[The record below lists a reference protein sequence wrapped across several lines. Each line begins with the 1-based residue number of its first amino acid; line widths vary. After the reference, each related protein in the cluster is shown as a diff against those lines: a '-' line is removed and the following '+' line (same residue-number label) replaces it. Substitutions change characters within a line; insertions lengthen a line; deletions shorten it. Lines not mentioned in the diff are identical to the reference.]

1 MSELSRREKILLLSG
16 VALLVL
22 FPLSGER
29 FYLDLLTRIM
39 ITAIFAL
46 SLDLLVG
53 ATGLVSFGHA
63 AFFGTGGYALAILS
77 RDLHLV
83 SLWVTLPLCL
93 ALSGLAALLIGA
105 LSIRTSG
112 VYFIMI
118 TLAFAQML
126 FYIVH
131 DSLALGGSD
140 GIYLDHK
147 PEVTIAG
154 LSLLDLRD
162 RGTFYYFTLAFL
174 VGSCFFIAALRSSP
188 FGRVLMAIRASEP
201 RARALGYPTP
211 RYKLVSFVIAGVL
224 AGLAGYLSC
233 VQAGFMNPAHLGW
246 RDSGRVL
253 VMVILGGVGTLHGP
267 VLGAFAFVA
276 LEELASSLT
285 DHALLVI
292 GAFVIAV
299 VLFLPDGI
307 AGLFA
312 RGARRGADA
321 ATGDK
326 ARAPEQDRGAGEEP

>member
-1 MSELSRREKILLLSG
+1 MRRLSRWQRILLLSG
-16 VALLVL
+16 SAFVLL

-29 FYLDLLTRIM
+29 FYVELLTRIM

-53 ATGLVSFGHA
+53 GTGLVSFGHA
-63 AFFGTGGYALAILS
+63 AFFGTGGYALAVLS
-77 RDLHLV
+77 RDLHLA
-83 SLWVTLPLCL
+83 SLWLTLPLCL
-93 ALSGLAALLIGA
+93 ALSGVVALVIGA
-105 LSIRTSG
+105 LVIRTAG

-126 FYIVH
+126 FYIAH

-147 PEVTIAG
+147 PEVAIAG
-154 LSLLDLRD
+154 ITLLDLRD
-162 RGTFYYFTLAFL
+162 RTAFYYFTLLFL
-174 VGSCFFIAALRSSP
+174 AGSCLFLFTLRRSP
-188 FGRVLMAIRASEP
+188 FGRVLAAIRASEP

-233 VQAGFMNPAHLGW
+233 AQAGFMNPAHLGW
-246 RDSGRVL
+246 RACGRVL
-253 VMVILGGVGTLHGP
+253 VIVILGGAGTLAGP
-267 VLGAFAFVA
+267 VLGAVVFVA
-276 LEELASSLT
+276 LEELTSSIT
-285 DHALLVI
+285 DYTLAIL

-299 VLFLPDGI
+299 VLFLPAGI

-312 RGARRGADA
+312 R
-321 ATGDK
+321 K
-326 ARAPEQDRGAGEEP
+326 EAP